1 MRQNYKRLLAAL
13 VLMSATQTS
22 SVVQAEGIR
31 LVGPSGEV
39 QSSPSYAEDI
49 ERALPAPPANT
60 QPSRFF
66 GPTGE
71 NQTLWSI
78 ASELRP
84 SRGVTVQQTLLAI
97 YRINPQAFENQ
108 NIHELIPGS
117 RLRVPSLEQVQS
129 ATTAQAVAIMKAH
142 EAKLKQPKPTN
153 RATPAQ
159 RVTEQPKPQIKV
171 EPKPAAK
178 PETVAA
184 TEPKPTPKTIPVIPA
199 PPVTTSPQGEK
210 QVSALKDKLQG
221 SQSELES
228 LEAKNHRL
236 RLMLSEVQSEV
247 ETLKS
252 ELNDEERI
260 RSEVEKLLAEERQR
274 LAEQQ
279 RMQPS
284 TMDKILSNGWL
295 VGLAALI
302 PGALIALLVV
312 MLLGRRSKAKEE
324 DAAAQEQKNVD
335 PLAAPI
341 GLAAADELDE
351 ELTLDDELFADEDI
365 NTQSLQEEKS
375 DLEEDVF
382 ANLDDEELDF
392 NLEGDDDPFADI
404 GDDGDLDVG
413 LDEFESSNNGIQ
425 VNGEEK
431 ALGLEEMERALDE
444 VAPELEVLD
453 DDESGF
459 DLSDDANEKSD
470 SLSDDAFAELLAAD
484 EPSEELPSDT
494 VDQDMLDDLFAELGN
509 DDFDLDT
516 DEPELKQPVS
526 DDDFSVG
533 EASDDDID
541 KLLAQYEQPASESE
555 VREADA
561 NEGPVLDENSTELL
575 DELID
580 FDEDDTDEFDPLN
593 ELEAISGFEG
603 DDSIEELD
611 ADSTDLLDELID
623 DVTSELDEET
633 EADLDPFDDL
643 IREDESPEQNK
654 SEEEELLKSLG
665 FGESDADEK
674 PSPVVESEQ
683 THEDQDIESGLDID
697 ALLSESQPDTQQAVE
712 DQPLTEPEATSE
724 PFSSDEF
731 LGDLEDLSPENDP
744 LMSELD
750 DLFESDSEELLPTEQ
765 EKADFS
771 AELDALFDSEDDLPQ
786 QVEKTQ
792 AEIEEASSLQ
802 QEATDTDSTQE
813 PSVESDAEVQPH
825 VEQEEDIPAF
835 TPTPNTIENEFGV
848 PQEEDWL
855 LDEPELEPETESTN
869 DSEEEFNFD
878 ELDLPEFSEEDALA
892 SMAGEPALETSESVE
907 SEQVEAGLPTESE
920 DEFNFDELDLPEFSE
935 EDALASMADE
945 PELETSESVKPEQVE
960 ADLSA
965 ESEEEFNFD
974 ELDLPEFSE
983 EDALVSMA
991 GEPALET
998 SESVKPEQVEADLPT
1013 ESEEEFN
1020 FDELD
1025 LPEFSEEDALA
1036 SMAGGPALET
1046 SESVE
1051 PEQVE
1056 ADLPTESEDE
1066 FNFDELDL
1074 PEFSEE
1080 DALASMT
1087 DEPELETSESVEP
1100 EQVEADLP
1108 TESEDEFNF
1117 DELDLPEFSEEDA
1130 LASMADEPEL
1140 ETSESVEPE
1149 QVEADLPAESEDEF
1163 NFDELDLPEF
1173 SEEDALASMV
1183 DEPELETSESIELEQ
1198 VEADLPTE
1206 SEEEFN
1212 FDELD
1217 LPEFSEEDAL
1227 ASMEE
1232 EPELPSSE
1240 TADIEP
1246 ISGEDEELS
1255 FDDQDLPEFNEE
1267 DVLASMNEG
1276 ASGSP
1281 KVEAETSR
1289 PAIQADNDHDALF
1302 EVFAQQN
1309 GFDTDP
1315 EVQPTATEGEP
1326 LSNLDDESSMAN
1338 LLAEDANSEVFE
1350 GKLDSDTI
1358 ASAGMD
1364 FETMLDVGD
1373 DWDGFKP
1380 AADNVSSTEEVP
1392 EDQRDVWNSSD
1403 ALSQPEIA
1411 QENWAEQS
1419 DLDDF
1424 DPKKNQFM
1432 TIDELMAQVDRE
1444 GGEFE
1449 EEDLKLDVGLNEFPD
1464 VIGEIGD
1471 IDVDSN
1477 AEAAG
1482 KLDLA
1487 KIYLEMNDSQGA
1499 IKLLEEAIVYG
1510 EDDIRR
1516 EAKSLIDAIN
1526 GR

>member
-129 ATTAQAVAIMKAH
+129 ATTEQAVAIMKAH

-171 EPKPAAK
+171 EPKPVAPK
-178 PETVAA
+178 PETTVAA
-184 TEPKPTPKTIPVIPA
+184 EPKPVQKTIPVIPA
-199 PPVTTSPQGEK
+199 PPVNTSPQGEK

-228 LEAKNHRL
+228 LEEKNHRL

-247 ETLKS
+247 ETLKN

-284 TMDKILSNGWL
+284 TIDKILSNGWL

-302 PGALIALLVV
+302 PGALLALLVV
-312 MLLGRRSKAKEE
+312 MLLGRRSKNKEE
-324 DAAAQEQKNVD
+324 EPAEQSPQETD

-341 GLAAADELDE
+341 GLAATDELDE

-365 NTQSLQEEKS
+365 NTQATQEEEP

-392 NLEGDDDPFADI
+392 NLEGDDDPFAGI

-453 DDESGF
+453 DDEAGF
-459 DLSDDANEKSD
+459 DLSDDTNEKAD

-526 DDDFSVG
+526 DDDFSAG

-541 KLLAQYEQPASESE
+541 KLLAQYEQPVTEPTEVEGDASE
-555 VREADA
+555 DA
-561 NEGPVLDENSTELL
+561 VLDENSTDLL

-580 FDEDDTDEFDPLN
+580 FDEDETDDEFDPLN
-593 ELEAISGFEG
+593 ELEALSGFEG

-623 DVTSELDEET
+623 DVTPELDEET
-633 EADLDPFDDL
+633 GTETELDPFDDL
-643 IREDESPEQNK
+643 IREDESPAQTK
-654 SEEEELLKSLG
+654 SEEEELLASLG
-665 FGESDADEK
+665 FGEPDGDEK
-674 PSPVVESEQ
+674 PSSIAESEPA
-683 THEDQDIESGLDID
+683 HEEPEIESGLDID
-697 ALLSESQPDTQQAVE
+697 ALLSDSQPDPQQTAPE
-712 DQPLTEPEATSE
+712 QPLTEPETDSE

-750 DLFESDSEELLPTEQ
+750 DLFESDSEELQPTEQ
-765 EKADFS
+765 ENADFS
-771 AELDALFDSEDDLPQ
+771 AELDALFDTEDDLAQQ
-786 QVEKTQ
+786 QVEEPQ
-792 AEIEEASSLQ
+792 AEIEESSPQ
-802 QEATDTDSTQE
+802 
-813 PSVESDAEVQPH
+813 
-825 VEQEEDIPAF
+825 QEEDANSKSTQDASVEPDAKVPPQVETVEDAPAF
-835 TPTPNTIENEFGV
+835 TPTPNTVENEFGV

-855 LDEPELEPETESTN
+855 LDEPELESETQPEQEQNSGNKSEPESSELASETDSATN
-869 DSEEEFNFD
+869 AEEEFNFD
-878 ELDLPEFSEEDALA
+878 ELELPEFSEEDALA
-892 SMAGEPALETSESVE
+892 SMADEPAFDEPEPVEPERSETESATEAEEDELDLPECSEEDALASMAGEPAFDDPESIEPESSEAE
-907 SEQVEAGLPTESE
+907 SATEAEE
-920 DEFNFDELDLPEFSE
+920 EFDFDELDLPEFSE

-945 PELETSESVKPEQVE
+945 PAFGEPESVEPERSE
-960 ADLSA
+960 A
-965 ESEEEFNFD
+965 ESATEAEEEFDFD
-974 ELDLPEFSE
+974 ELE
-983 EDALVSMA
+983 
-991 GEPALET
+991 
-998 SESVKPEQVEADLPT
+998 
-1013 ESEEEFN
+1013 
-1020 FDELD
+1020 

-1036 SMAGGPALET
+1036 SMAGEPTLD
-1046 SESVE
+1046 E
-1051 PEQVE
+1051 PESIEPERSE
-1056 ADLPTESEDE
+1056 AESATEAEEE
-1066 FNFDELDL
+1066 FDFDEL
-1074 PEFSEE
+1074 E
-1080 DALASMT
+1080 
-1087 DEPELETSESVEP
+1087 
-1100 EQVEADLP
+1100 
-1108 TESEDEFNF
+1108 
-1117 DELDLPEFSEEDA
+1117 LPEFSEEDA
-1130 LASMADEPEL
+1130 LASMAGEPTLDEPE
-1140 ETSESVEPE
+1140 SIEPE
-1149 QVEADLPAESEDEF
+1149 RSEAESATEAEEEF
-1163 NFDELDLPEF
+1163 DFDELE
-1173 SEEDALASMV
+1173 
-1183 DEPELETSESIELEQ
+1183 
-1198 VEADLPTE
+1198 
-1206 SEEEFN
+1206 
-1212 FDELD
+1212 

-1267 DVLASMNEG
+1267 DVLASMNES
-1276 ASGSP
+1276 AP
-1281 KVEAETSR
+1281 ETPNVETETSR
-1289 PAIQADNDHDALF
+1289 PTLQADNDHDALF

-1309 GFDTDP
+1309 GFDTEP

-1326 LSNLDDESSMAN
+1326 LSDLDDESSMAN
-1338 LLAEDANSEVFE
+1338 LLAEDASSEVFE
-1350 GKLDSDTI
+1350 GQLDSDTI

-1380 AADNVSSTEEVP
+1380 AADSVSSTEDVP

-1432 TIDELMAQVDRE
+1432 TIDELMAQVDKE

-1471 IDVDSN
+1471 VDVDSN

>member
-221 SQSELES
+221 SQSELDS
-228 LEAKNHRL
+228 LEEKNHRL

-324 DAAAQEQKNVD
+324 DAAAQEQQNVD

-459 DLSDDANEKSD
+459 DLSDDTNEKSD

-935 EDALASMADE
+935 EDALASMAGEPALETSESVESEQVEAGLPTESEDEFNFDELDLPEFSEEDALASMADE

-1013 ESEEEFN
+1013 ESEDEFN

-1056 ADLPTESEDE
+1056 ADLP
-1066 FNFDELDL
+1066 
-1074 PEFSEE
+1074 
-1080 DALASMT
+1080 A
-1087 DEPELETSESVEP
+1087 
-1100 EQVEADLP
+1100 
-1108 TESEDEFNF
+1108 
-1117 DELDLPEFSEEDA
+1117 
-1130 LASMADEPEL
+1130 
-1140 ETSESVEPE
+1140 
-1149 QVEADLPAESEDEF
+1149 
-1163 NFDELDLPEF
+1163 
-1173 SEEDALASMV
+1173 
-1183 DEPELETSESIELEQ
+1183 
-1198 VEADLPTE
+1198 E

-1276 ASGSP
+1276 APESP

-1444 GGEFE
+1444 GDEFE

>member
-171 EPKPAAK
+171 EPKPATK

-221 SQSELES
+221 SQSELDS
-228 LEAKNHRL
+228 LEEKNHRL

-324 DAAAQEQKNVD
+324 EAAAQEQQNVD

-365 NTQSLQEEKS
+365 NAQSLQEEKS

-665 FGESDADEK
+665 FGEPDADEK
-674 PSPVVESEQ
+674 PSPVVGSEQ

-712 DQPLTEPEATSE
+712 DQPLTEPEAASE

-792 AEIEEASSLQ
+792 TEIEEASSLQ

-869 DSEEEFNFD
+869 DSEDEFNFD

-920 DEFNFDELDLPEFSE
+920 EEFNFDELDLPEFSE

-960 ADLSA
+960 ADL
-965 ESEEEFNFD
+965 
-974 ELDLPEFSE
+974 
-983 EDALVSMA
+983 
-991 GEPALET
+991 
-998 SESVKPEQVEADLPT
+998 PT
-1013 ESEEEFN
+1013 ESEE
-1020 FDELD
+1020 
-1025 LPEFSEEDALA
+1025 
-1036 SMAGGPALET
+1036 
-1046 SESVE
+1046 
-1051 PEQVE
+1051 
-1056 ADLPTESEDE
+1056 E

-1276 ASGSP
+1276 ASESP

>member
-178 PETVAA
+178 RETVAA

-228 LEAKNHRL
+228 LEEKNHRL

-674 PSPVVESEQ
+674 SSPVVESEQ

-792 AEIEEASSLQ
+792 TEIEEASSLQ

-813 PSVESDAEVQPH
+813 PSVESGAEVQPH

-907 SEQVEAGLPTESE
+907 PEQIEADLPAESEEEFNFDELDLPEFSEEDALASMAGEPALETSESVEPEQVEADLPAESE

-935 EDALASMADE
+935 EDALASMA
-945 PELETSESVKPEQVE
+945 
-960 ADLSA
+960 
-965 ESEEEFNFD
+965 
-974 ELDLPEFSE
+974 
-983 EDALVSMA
+983 
-991 GEPALET
+991 GEPTLET

-1036 SMAGGPALET
+1036 SMAGEPALETSESVKPEQVEADLSAESEEEFNFDELDLPEFSEDDALASMAGEPALET

-1056 ADLPTESEDE
+1056 ADLPTESEE
-1066 FNFDELDL
+1066 
-1074 PEFSEE
+1074 
-1080 DALASMT
+1080 
-1087 DEPELETSESVEP
+1087 
-1100 EQVEADLP
+1100 
-1108 TESEDEFNF
+1108 EFNF

-1130 LASMADEPEL
+1130 LASMAGEPAL

-1149 QVEADLPAESEDEF
+1149 QVEADLPA
-1163 NFDELDLPEF
+1163 
-1173 SEEDALASMV
+1173 
-1183 DEPELETSESIELEQ
+1183 
-1198 VEADLPTE
+1198 E

-1276 ASGSP
+1276 APESP

-1471 IDVDSN
+1471 IDVDNN

>member
-129 ATTAQAVAIMKAH
+129 ATTEQAVAIMKAH

-171 EPKPAAK
+171 EPKPVAPK
-178 PETVAA
+178 PETTVAA
-184 TEPKPTPKTIPVIPA
+184 EPKPVQKTIPVIPA
-199 PPVTTSPQGEK
+199 PPVNTSPQGEK

-228 LEAKNHRL
+228 LEEKNHRL

-247 ETLKS
+247 ETLKN

-284 TMDKILSNGWL
+284 TIDKILSNGWL

-302 PGALIALLVV
+302 PGALLALLVV
-312 MLLGRRSKAKEE
+312 MLLGRRSKNKEE
-324 DAAAQEQKNVD
+324 EPAEQSPQETD

-341 GLAAADELDE
+341 GLAATDELDE

-365 NTQSLQEEKS
+365 NTQATQEEKP

-392 NLEGDDDPFADI
+392 NLEGDDDPFAGI

-453 DDESGF
+453 DDEAGF
-459 DLSDDANEKSD
+459 DLSDDTNEKAD

-526 DDDFSVG
+526 DDDFSAG

-541 KLLAQYEQPASESE
+541 KLLAQYEQPVTESTEVEGDASED
-555 VREADA
+555 V
-561 NEGPVLDENSTELL
+561 VLDENSTDLL

-580 FDEDDTDEFDPLN
+580 FDEDETDDEFDPLN
-593 ELEAISGFEG
+593 ELEALSGFEG

-633 EADLDPFDDL
+633 GTETELDPFDDL
-643 IREDESPEQNK
+643 IREDESPAQTK
-654 SEEEELLKSLG
+654 SEEEELLASLG
-665 FGESDADEK
+665 FGEPDGDEK
-674 PSPVVESEQ
+674 PSSIAESEP
-683 THEDQDIESGLDID
+683 THEEPEIESGLDID
-697 ALLSESQPDTQQAVE
+697 ALLSDSQPDPQQTAPE
-712 DQPLTEPEATSE
+712 QPLTEPETASE

-750 DLFESDSEELLPTEQ
+750 DLFESDSEELQPTEQ

-771 AELDALFDSEDDLPQ
+771 AELDALFDTEDDLTQQ
-786 QVEKTQ
+786 QVEEPQ
-792 AEIEEASSLQ
+792 AEIEESSPQ
-802 QEATDTDSTQE
+802 
-813 PSVESDAEVQPH
+813 
-825 VEQEEDIPAF
+825 QEEDANSKSTQDASVEPDAKVPPQVDTEEDAPAF
-835 TPTPNTIENEFGV
+835 TPTPNTVENEFGV

-855 LDEPELEPETESTN
+855 LDEPELESETQPEQEQNSGNKSEPESSELASETDSATN
-869 DSEEEFNFD
+869 AEEEFD
-878 ELDLPEFSEEDALA
+878 
-892 SMAGEPALETSESVE
+892 
-907 SEQVEAGLPTESE
+907 
-920 DEFNFDELDLPEFSE
+920 FDELDLPEFSE

-945 PELETSESVKPEQVE
+945 PAFDEPEPVEPERSE
-960 ADLSA
+960 A
-965 ESEEEFNFD
+965 ESATEAEEEFDFD
-974 ELDLPEFSE
+974 ELE
-983 EDALVSMA
+983 
-991 GEPALET
+991 
-998 SESVKPEQVEADLPT
+998 
-1013 ESEEEFN
+1013 
-1020 FDELD
+1020 

-1036 SMAGGPALET
+1036 SMAGEPTLD
-1046 SESVE
+1046 E
-1051 PEQVE
+1051 PESIEPERSE
-1056 ADLPTESEDE
+1056 AESATEAEEE
-1066 FNFDELDL
+1066 FDFDEL
-1074 PEFSEE
+1074 E
-1080 DALASMT
+1080 
-1087 DEPELETSESVEP
+1087 
-1100 EQVEADLP
+1100 
-1108 TESEDEFNF
+1108 
-1117 DELDLPEFSEEDA
+1117 LPEFSEEDA
-1130 LASMADEPEL
+1130 LASMAGEPTLDEPE
-1140 ETSESVEPE
+1140 SIEPE
-1149 QVEADLPAESEDEF
+1149 RSEAESATEAEEEF
-1163 NFDELDLPEF
+1163 DFDELELPEF
-1173 SEEDALASMV
+1173 GEEDALASMADESAL
-1183 DEPELETSESIELEQ
+1183 DEPESIEPERS
-1198 VEADLPTE
+1198 EAESATE
-1206 SEEEFN
+1206 AEEEFD

-1267 DVLASMNEG
+1267 DVLASMNES
-1276 ASGSP
+1276 AP
-1281 KVEAETSR
+1281 ETPNVETETSR
-1289 PAIQADNDHDALF
+1289 PTLQADNDHDALF

-1309 GFDTDP
+1309 GFDTEP

-1326 LSNLDDESSMAN
+1326 LSDLDDESSMAN
-1338 LLAEDANSEVFE
+1338 LLAEDASSEVFE
-1350 GKLDSDTI
+1350 GQLDSDTI

-1380 AADNVSSTEEVP
+1380 AADSVSSADEVP

-1419 DLDDF
+1419 NLDDF

-1432 TIDELMAQVDRE
+1432 TIDELMAQVDKE

-1471 IDVDSN
+1471 VDVDSN

>member
-171 EPKPAAK
+171 EPKPATK

-184 TEPKPTPKTIPVIPA
+184 KEPKPTPKTIPVIPA

-228 LEAKNHRL
+228 LEEKNHRL

-324 DAAAQEQKNVD
+324 EAAAQEQQNVD

-365 NTQSLQEEKS
+365 NAQSLQEEKS

-665 FGESDADEK
+665 FGEPDADEK
-674 PSPVVESEQ
+674 PSPVVGSEQ

-712 DQPLTEPEATSE
+712 DQPLTEPEAASE

-792 AEIEEASSLQ
+792 TEIEEASSLQ

-907 SEQVEAGLPTESE
+907 PEQIEADLPAESEEEFNFDELDLPEFSEEDALASMAGEPALETPESVEPEQVEADLPAESE

-935 EDALASMADE
+935 EDALASMAGE
-945 PELETSESVKPEQVE
+945 PTLETSESVE
-960 ADLSA
+960 
-965 ESEEEFNFD
+965 
-974 ELDLPEFSE
+974 
-983 EDALVSMA
+983 
-991 GEPALET
+991 
-998 SESVKPEQVEADLPT
+998 PEQVEADLPT

-1036 SMAGGPALET
+1036 SMAGEPALET

-1056 ADLPTESEDE
+1056 ADLPT
-1066 FNFDELDL
+1066 
-1074 PEFSEE
+1074 
-1080 DALASMT
+1080 
-1087 DEPELETSESVEP
+1087 
-1100 EQVEADLP
+1100 
-1108 TESEDEFNF
+1108 
-1117 DELDLPEFSEEDA
+1117 
-1130 LASMADEPEL
+1130 
-1140 ETSESVEPE
+1140 
-1149 QVEADLPAESEDEF
+1149 ESEDEF

-1444 GGEFE
+1444 GGEVE

>member
-171 EPKPAAK
+171 EPKSATK

-228 LEAKNHRL
+228 LEEKNHRL

-324 DAAAQEQKNVD
+324 EAAAQEQQNVD

-365 NTQSLQEEKS
+365 NAQSLQEEKS

-526 DDDFSVG
+526 DDDFSVV

-665 FGESDADEK
+665 FGEPDADEK
-674 PSPVVESEQ
+674 PSPVVGSEQ

-712 DQPLTEPEATSE
+712 DQPLTEPEAASE

-792 AEIEEASSLQ
+792 TEIEEASSLQ

-869 DSEEEFNFD
+869 DSEDEFNFD

-920 DEFNFDELDLPEFSE
+920 E
-935 EDALASMADE
+935 
-945 PELETSESVKPEQVE
+945 
-960 ADLSA
+960 
-965 ESEEEFNFD
+965 
-974 ELDLPEFSE
+974 
-983 EDALVSMA
+983 
-991 GEPALET
+991 
-998 SESVKPEQVEADLPT
+998 
-1013 ESEEEFN
+1013 
-1020 FDELD
+1020 
-1025 LPEFSEEDALA
+1025 
-1036 SMAGGPALET
+1036 
-1046 SESVE
+1046 
-1051 PEQVE
+1051 
-1056 ADLPTESEDE
+1056 
-1066 FNFDELDL
+1066 
-1074 PEFSEE
+1074 
-1080 DALASMT
+1080 
-1087 DEPELETSESVEP
+1087 
-1100 EQVEADLP
+1100 
-1108 TESEDEFNF
+1108 EFNF

-1183 DEPELETSESIELEQ
+1183 DDPELETSESIELEQ

-1246 ISGEDEELS
+1246 ISGEDDELS
-1255 FDDQDLPEFNEE
+1255 FDDEDLPEFNEE

-1276 ASGSP
+1276 ASESP

-1471 IDVDSN
+1471 IDVDNN

>member
-228 LEAKNHRL
+228 LEEKNHRL

-324 DAAAQEQKNVD
+324 DAAAQEQQNVD

-459 DLSDDANEKSD
+459 DLSDDTNEKSD

-674 PSPVVESEQ
+674 PSSVVESEQ

-697 ALLSESQPDTQQAVE
+697 ALLSESQPDAAK
-712 DQPLTEPEATSE
+712 DQPLTEPEAASE

-792 AEIEEASSLQ
+792 TEIEEASSLQ

-813 PSVESDAEVQPH
+813 PYVESDAEVQPH

-869 DSEEEFNFD
+869 DSEDEFNFD

-920 DEFNFDELDLPEFSE
+920 EEFNFDELDLPEFSE

-960 ADLSA
+960 ADL
-965 ESEEEFNFD
+965 
-974 ELDLPEFSE
+974 
-983 EDALVSMA
+983 
-991 GEPALET
+991 
-998 SESVKPEQVEADLPT
+998 PT
-1013 ESEEEFN
+1013 ESEE
-1020 FDELD
+1020 
-1025 LPEFSEEDALA
+1025 
-1036 SMAGGPALET
+1036 
-1046 SESVE
+1046 
-1051 PEQVE
+1051 
-1056 ADLPTESEDE
+1056 E

-1183 DEPELETSESIELEQ
+1183 DEPEVETSESIELEQ

-1246 ISGEDEELS
+1246 ISGEDDELS
-1255 FDDQDLPEFNEE
+1255 FDDEDLPEFNEE

-1276 ASGSP
+1276 ASESP

-1392 EDQRDVWNSSD
+1392 EDQRDVWSSSD

>member
-129 ATTAQAVAIMKAH
+129 ATTEQAVAIMKAH

-171 EPKPAAK
+171 EPKTVAPK
-178 PETVAA
+178 PETTVAA
-184 TEPKPTPKTIPVIPA
+184 EPKPVQKTIPVIPA
-199 PPVTTSPQGEK
+199 PPVNTSPQGEK

-228 LEAKNHRL
+228 LEEKNHRL

-247 ETLKS
+247 ETLKN

-284 TMDKILSNGWL
+284 TIDKILSNGWL

-302 PGALIALLVV
+302 PGALLALLVV
-312 MLLGRRSKAKEE
+312 MLLGRRSKNKEE
-324 DAAAQEQKNVD
+324 EPAAQSPQETD

-341 GLAAADELDE
+341 GLAATDELDE

-365 NTQSLQEEKS
+365 NTQATQEEKP

-392 NLEGDDDPFADI
+392 NLEGDDDPFAGI

-453 DDESGF
+453 DDEAGF
-459 DLSDDANEKSD
+459 DLSDDTNEKAD

-526 DDDFSVG
+526 DDDFSAG

-541 KLLAQYEQPASESE
+541 KLLAQYEQPVTESTEVEGDASED
-555 VREADA
+555 V
-561 NEGPVLDENSTELL
+561 VLDENSTDLL

-580 FDEDDTDEFDPLN
+580 FDEDETDDEFDPLN
-593 ELEAISGFEG
+593 ELEALSGFEG

-633 EADLDPFDDL
+633 GTETELDPFDDL
-643 IREDESPEQNK
+643 IREDESPAQNK
-654 SEEEELLKSLG
+654 SQEEELLASLG
-665 FGESDADEK
+665 FGEPDGDEK
-674 PSPVVESEQ
+674 PSSIAESEPA
-683 THEDQDIESGLDID
+683 HEEPEIESGLDID
-697 ALLSESQPDTQQAVE
+697 ALLSDSQPDPQQTAPE
-712 DQPLTEPEATSE
+712 QPLTEPETASE

-750 DLFESDSEELLPTEQ
+750 DLFESDSEELQPTEQ

-771 AELDALFDSEDDLPQ
+771 AELDALFDTEDDLTQQ
-786 QVEKTQ
+786 QVEEPQ
-792 AEIEEASSLQ
+792 AEIEESSPQ
-802 QEATDTDSTQE
+802 
-813 PSVESDAEVQPH
+813 
-825 VEQEEDIPAF
+825 QEEDANSKSTQDASIERDAKVPPQAETEEDAPAF
-835 TPTPNTIENEFGV
+835 TPTPNTVENEFGV

-855 LDEPELEPETESTN
+855 LDEPELESETQPEQEQNSGNKSEPESSELASETDSATN
-869 DSEEEFNFD
+869 AEEEFD
-878 ELDLPEFSEEDALA
+878 
-892 SMAGEPALETSESVE
+892 
-907 SEQVEAGLPTESE
+907 
-920 DEFNFDELDLPEFSE
+920 FDELDLPEFSE

-945 PELETSESVKPEQVE
+945 P
-960 ADLSA
+960 A
-965 ESEEEFNFD
+965 FD
-974 ELDLPEFSE
+974 EPE
-983 EDALVSMA
+983 
-991 GEPALET
+991 P
-998 SESVKPEQVEADLPT
+998 
-1013 ESEEEFN
+1013 
-1020 FDELD
+1020 
-1025 LPEFSEEDALA
+1025 
-1036 SMAGGPALET
+1036 
-1046 SESVE
+1046 VE
-1051 PEQVE
+1051 PERSE
-1056 ADLPTESEDE
+1056 ADSDTEAEDE

-1080 DALASMT
+1080 DVLASMV
-1087 DEPELETSESVEP
+1087 DEPAFDDPESVEP
-1100 EQVEADLP
+1100 ERSEVESA
-1108 TESEDEFNF
+1108 TEAEEELNF
-1117 DELDLPEFSEEDA
+1117 DELELPEFSEEDA
-1130 LASMADEPEL
+1130 LASMADEPAFDDP
-1140 ETSESVEPE
+1140 ESIEPE
-1149 QVEADLPAESEDEF
+1149 RSEAESATEAEEEF
-1163 NFDELDLPEF
+1163 DFDELELPEF
-1173 SEEDALASMV
+1173 SEEDALASMAGEPTL
-1183 DEPELETSESIELEQ
+1183 DEPESIEPERS
-1198 VEADLPTE
+1198 EAESATE
-1206 SEEEFN
+1206 AEEEFD
-1212 FDELD
+1212 FDELE

-1267 DVLASMNEG
+1267 DVLTSMNES
-1276 ASGSP
+1276 AP
-1281 KVEAETSR
+1281 ETPNVEAETSR
-1289 PAIQADNDHDALF
+1289 PTLQADNDHDALF

-1309 GFDTDP
+1309 GFDTEP

-1326 LSNLDDESSMAN
+1326 LSDLDDESSMAN
-1338 LLAEDANSEVFE
+1338 LLAEDASSEVFE
-1350 GKLDSDTI
+1350 GQLDSDTI

-1380 AADNVSSTEEVP
+1380 AADSVSSTEDVP

-1419 DLDDF
+1419 NLDDF

-1432 TIDELMAQVDRE
+1432 TIDELMAQVDKE

-1471 IDVDSN
+1471 VDVDSN

>member
-228 LEAKNHRL
+228 LEEKNHRL

-312 MLLGRRSKAKEE
+312 MLLGRRSKAKGEE
-324 DAAAQEQKNVD
+324 AAAQEQQNVD

-459 DLSDDANEKSD
+459 DLSDDVNEKSD

-665 FGESDADEK
+665 FGEPNADEK
-674 PSPVVESEQ
+674 PSSVVESEQ

-697 ALLSESQPDTQQAVE
+697 ALLSESQPDTQQAAKE
-712 DQPLTEPEATSE
+712 QPLTEPEAASE

-792 AEIEEASSLQ
+792 TEIEEASSLQ

-869 DSEEEFNFD
+869 DSEDEFNFD

-907 SEQVEAGLPTESE
+907 SEQVEAGLPTE
-920 DEFNFDELDLPEFSE
+920 PEE
-935 EDALASMADE
+935 
-945 PELETSESVKPEQVE
+945 
-960 ADLSA
+960 
-965 ESEEEFNFD
+965 
-974 ELDLPEFSE
+974 
-983 EDALVSMA
+983 
-991 GEPALET
+991 
-998 SESVKPEQVEADLPT
+998 
-1013 ESEEEFN
+1013 
-1020 FDELD
+1020 
-1025 LPEFSEEDALA
+1025 
-1036 SMAGGPALET
+1036 
-1046 SESVE
+1046 
-1051 PEQVE
+1051 
-1056 ADLPTESEDE
+1056 
-1066 FNFDELDL
+1066 
-1074 PEFSEE
+1074 
-1080 DALASMT
+1080 
-1087 DEPELETSESVEP
+1087 
-1100 EQVEADLP
+1100 
-1108 TESEDEFNF
+1108 EFNF

-1183 DEPELETSESIELEQ
+1183 DEPELETSESVEPEQ
-1198 VEADLPTE
+1198 VEADLPAE

-1276 ASGSP
+1276 ASESP

-1471 IDVDSN
+1471 IDVDNN

>member
-129 ATTAQAVAIMKAH
+129 ATTEQAVAIMKAH

-171 EPKPAAK
+171 EPKPVAPK
-178 PETVAA
+178 PETTVAA
-184 TEPKPTPKTIPVIPA
+184 EPKPVQKTIPVIPA
-199 PPVTTSPQGEK
+199 PPVNTSPQGEK

-228 LEAKNHRL
+228 LEEKNHRL

-247 ETLKS
+247 ETLKN

-284 TMDKILSNGWL
+284 TIDKILSNGWL

-302 PGALIALLVV
+302 PGALLALLVV
-312 MLLGRRSKAKEE
+312 MLLGRRSKNKEE
-324 DAAAQEQKNVD
+324 EPAEQSPQETD

-341 GLAAADELDE
+341 GLAATDELDE

-365 NTQSLQEEKS
+365 NTQATQEEKP

-392 NLEGDDDPFADI
+392 NLEGDDDPFAGI

-453 DDESGF
+453 DDEAGF
-459 DLSDDANEKSD
+459 DLSDDTNEKAD

-526 DDDFSVG
+526 DDDFSAG

-541 KLLAQYEQPASESE
+541 KLLAQYEQPVTESTEVEGDVSE
-555 VREADA
+555 DA
-561 NEGPVLDENSTELL
+561 VLDENSTDLL

-580 FDEDDTDEFDPLN
+580 FDEDETDDEFDPLN
-593 ELEAISGFEG
+593 ELEALSGFEG

-633 EADLDPFDDL
+633 GTETELDPFDDL
-643 IREDESPEQNK
+643 IREDESPAQNK
-654 SEEEELLKSLG
+654 SQEEELLASLG
-665 FGESDADEK
+665 FDEPDGDEK
-674 PSPVVESEQ
+674 PSSIAESEPA
-683 THEDQDIESGLDID
+683 HEEPEIESGLDID
-697 ALLSESQPDTQQAVE
+697 ALLSDSQPDPQQTAPE
-712 DQPLTEPEATSE
+712 QPLTEPKTASE

-750 DLFESDSEELLPTEQ
+750 DLFESDSEELQPTEQ
-765 EKADFS
+765 ENADFS
-771 AELDALFDSEDDLPQ
+771 AELDALFDTEDDLAQQ
-786 QVEKTQ
+786 QVEEPQ
-792 AEIEEASSLQ
+792 AEIEESSPQ
-802 QEATDTDSTQE
+802 QEEGANSKSTQDA
-813 PSVESDAEVQPH
+813 SVEPDAKVPPQ
-825 VEQEEDIPAF
+825 VETVEDAPAF
-835 TPTPNTIENEFGV
+835 TPTPNTVENEFGV

-855 LDEPELEPETESTN
+855 LDEPELESETQPEQEQNSGNKSEPESSELASETDSATN
-869 DSEEEFNFD
+869 AEEEFNFD
-878 ELDLPEFSEEDALA
+878 ELELPEFSEEDALASMADEPAFDDPESVEPERSEVESATEAEEELNFDELELPEFSEEDALASMADEPAFDDPESIEPERSEADSATEAEEEFDFDELELPEFSEEDALA
-892 SMAGEPALETSESVE
+892 SMAGEPAFDDPESIEPERSEAE
-907 SEQVEAGLPTESE
+907 SATEAEE
-920 DEFNFDELDLPEFSE
+920 EFDFDELE
-935 EDALASMADE
+935 
-945 PELETSESVKPEQVE
+945 
-960 ADLSA
+960 
-965 ESEEEFNFD
+965 
-974 ELDLPEFSE
+974 
-983 EDALVSMA
+983 
-991 GEPALET
+991 
-998 SESVKPEQVEADLPT
+998 
-1013 ESEEEFN
+1013 
-1020 FDELD
+1020 

-1036 SMAGGPALET
+1036 SMAGEPTLDDP
-1046 SESVE
+1046 ESIE
-1051 PEQVE
+1051 PERSE
-1056 ADLPTESEDE
+1056 AESATEAEEE
-1066 FNFDELDL
+1066 FDFDELEL
-1074 PEFSEE
+1074 PEFG
-1080 DALASMT
+1080 
-1087 DEPELETSESVEP
+1087 
-1100 EQVEADLP
+1100 
-1108 TESEDEFNF
+1108 
-1117 DELDLPEFSEEDA
+1117 EEDA
-1130 LASMADEPEL
+1130 LASMADESAL
-1140 ETSESVEPE
+1140 
-1149 QVEADLPAESEDEF
+1149 DE
-1163 NFDELDLPEF
+1163 
-1173 SEEDALASMV
+1173 
-1183 DEPELETSESIELEQ
+1183 SESIEPERS
-1198 VEADLPTE
+1198 EAESATE
-1206 SEEEFN
+1206 AEEEFD

-1267 DVLASMNEG
+1267 DVLASMNES
-1276 ASGSP
+1276 AP
-1281 KVEAETSR
+1281 ETPNVEAETSR
-1289 PAIQADNDHDALF
+1289 PTLQADNDHDALF

-1309 GFDTDP
+1309 GFDTEP

-1326 LSNLDDESSMAN
+1326 LSDLDDESSMAN
-1338 LLAEDANSEVFE
+1338 LLAEDASSEVFE
-1350 GKLDSDTI
+1350 GQLDSDTI

-1380 AADNVSSTEEVP
+1380 AADSVSSTEDVP

-1419 DLDDF
+1419 NLDDF

-1432 TIDELMAQVDRE
+1432 TIDELMAQVDKE

-1471 IDVDSN
+1471 VDVDSN

>member
-171 EPKPAAK
+171 EPKPATK

-184 TEPKPTPKTIPVIPA
+184 KEPKPTPKTIPVIPA

-228 LEAKNHRL
+228 LEEKNHRL

-324 DAAAQEQKNVD
+324 EAAAQEQQNVD

-341 GLAAADELDE
+341 GLAVADELDE

-712 DQPLTEPEATSE
+712 DQPLTEPEAASE

-792 AEIEEASSLQ
+792 TEIEEASSLQ

-907 SEQVEAGLPTESE
+907 PEQIEADLPAESEEEFNFDELDLPEFSEEDALASMAGEPALETPESVEPEQVEADLPAESE

-935 EDALASMADE
+935 EDALASMAGE
-945 PELETSESVKPEQVE
+945 PTLETSESVE
-960 ADLSA
+960 
-965 ESEEEFNFD
+965 
-974 ELDLPEFSE
+974 
-983 EDALVSMA
+983 
-991 GEPALET
+991 
-998 SESVKPEQVEADLPT
+998 PEQVEADLPT

-1036 SMAGGPALET
+1036 SMAGEPA
-1046 SESVE
+1046 
-1051 PEQVE
+1051 
-1056 ADLPTESEDE
+1056 
-1066 FNFDELDL
+1066 
-1074 PEFSEE
+1074 
-1080 DALASMT
+1080 
-1087 DEPELETSESVEP
+1087 LETSESVEP